1 MYKEIIYLTMAPMED
16 SSGVYKK
23 VISQSEAF
31 LELGYECKVL
41 FVRDTKY
48 AYLRDI
54 KSNIT
59 TEIDLDDSV
68 AFIELQKYIKECSFC
83 YARFELLRH
92 KYYRKIIYYCYKEK
106 INIVSEIPTYP
117 PYQESL
123 ARVRSLFN
131 KKQYINALKT
141 LIGTIFVIIDMYII
155 SFYSNIVVMIADDK
169 KFKLAKTLRIENGI
183 NLKTNPIQKT
193 EFHNVI
199 NIIAVSNF
207 SVWNG
212 YDRAII
218 GLRNYISSTG
228 LHDIKLIMVG
238 DKSAGKDLIKLAKK
252 LGVMDDIE
260 FRGSLSGSNLDA
272 AYAEA
277 HIALGALGNHRRKV
291 FQNSSPKAKE
301 YASRGMLMVLS
312 DAEGMDIEIEKASFI
327 VKSDETPIDFSAIKT
342 WFLNINNREEQRLK
356 LRNYAETNFSWT
368 NQIAKIIE
376 FIKDK

>member
-1 MYKEIIYLTMAPMED
+1 MYKKIIYLTMAPMED

-41 FVRDTKY
+41 FVRNTKN

-68 AFIELQKYIKECSFC
+68 AFTELQKYIKECSFC

-92 KYYRKIIYYCYKEK
+92 KYYRQIINCCYKEK

-123 ARVRSLFN
+123 ARVRSLLY

-141 LIGTIFVIIDMYII
+141 LIGTIFVIIDMYIM

-238 DKSAGKDLIKLAKK
+238 DKSAGKDLIELAKK

-291 FQNSSPKAKE
+291 FQNSSLKAKE

-327 VKSDETPIDFSAIKT
+327 VKSDETPIDFKAIKT

>member
-1 MYKEIIYLTMAPMED
+1 MYKKIIYLTMAPMED

-41 FVRDTKY
+41 FVRNTKN

-92 KYYRKIIYYCYKEK
+92 KYYRQIINCCYKEK

-123 ARVRSLFN
+123 ARVKSLFY

-141 LIGTIFVIIDMYII
+141 LIGTIFVIIDMYIM
-155 SFYSNIVVMIADDK
+155 SFYSNIVVIIADDK

-291 FQNSSPKAKE
+291 FQNSSLKAKE

-327 VKSDETPIDFSAIKT
+327 VKSDETPIDFKAIKT